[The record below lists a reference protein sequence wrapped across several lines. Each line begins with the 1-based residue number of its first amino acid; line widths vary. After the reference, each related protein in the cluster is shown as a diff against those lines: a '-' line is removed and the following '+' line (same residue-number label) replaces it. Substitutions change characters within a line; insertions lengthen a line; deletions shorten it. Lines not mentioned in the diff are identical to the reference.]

1 MGGNQSKTSSS
12 VTNKFLTDVTSSFMS
27 SLNQTVSATGGTKQT
42 INLSGSTFNGCR
54 VQITQGASVTAS
66 ATGTLSSQ
74 NQMALVN
81 KLQSEMQNKIDQ
93 AATQQNGFLSPSFAN
108 SANATSDVVNA
119 SNTVIS
125 TTMSSSTVQN
135 ILAKAVSNQD
145 INSSAIWM
153 QCDPTYRNP
162 GEYDFVLDQNIL
174 QNITAKGIADTI
186 TSQMQQNTVLNS
198 AITDLKQTATQK
210 NAGLDDLISAL
221 TGMWG
226 IIGLVV
232 CCVIIGAIFLLPMLL
247 KGKGGASSG
256 NAGGK

>member
-1 MGGNQSKTSSS
+1 
-12 VTNKFLTDVTSSFMS
+12 
-27 SLNQTVSATGGTKQT
+27 
-42 INLSGSTFNGCR
+42 
-54 VQITQGASVTAS
+54 
-66 ATGTLSSQ
+66 
-74 NQMALVN
+74 MALVN